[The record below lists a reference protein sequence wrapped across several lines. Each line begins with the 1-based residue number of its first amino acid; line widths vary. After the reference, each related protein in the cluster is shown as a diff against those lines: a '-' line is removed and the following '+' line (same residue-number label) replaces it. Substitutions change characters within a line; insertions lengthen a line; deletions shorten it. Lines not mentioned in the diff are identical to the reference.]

1 MNANSTSDN
10 TTHRHPERMRHP
22 ERSRSSGEA
31 KDLPFIVT
39 IGPTAKFEVL
49 YV

>member
-1 MNANSTSDN
+1 
-10 TTHRHPERMRHP
+10 MRHP
-22 ERSRSSGEA
+22 ERRPASSKKSSGEA